1 MAETFT
7 FQAEIQQLLDILV
20 HSLYTERDIFLRELI
35 SNASDALN
43 RVQFELLTNHDILDP
58 EAELA
63 IEIKADEAAGTL
75 TISDTGI
82 GMTKDEL
89 ANNLGVIARS
99 GAKAFIEAMKESKN
113 GSVSQDVIGQFGV
126 GFYSV
131 FMVADKVR
139 VVSRSYKKDDKPTPG
154 NRTGGPTYS
163 HRTRRTRVTRHGH
176 HHLPQG
182 RCERISFQSG
192 SSRTSSAV
200 IRITSP
206 SRFTWATM
214 KNRPISKPLSGGKTP
229 KKSPTNSTT
238 TSTRC

>member
-7 FQAEIQQLLDILV
+7 FQAEIQQLLDILI

-43 RVQFELLTNHDILDP
+43 RVQFELLTNHDVQDA

-63 IEIKADEAAGTL
+63 IEIKASEEANTL
-75 TISDTGI
+75 TISDSGI

-99 GAKAFIEAMKESKN
+99 GAKAFMQAAKEAKN
-113 GSVSQDVIGQFGV
+113 GAGQDVIGQFGV

-139 VVSRSYKKDDKPTPG
+139 VVSRSYKKD
-154 NRTGGPTYS
+154 
-163 HRTRRTRVTRHGH
+163 
-176 HHLPQG
+176 
-182 RCERISFQSG
+182 
-192 SSRTSSAV
+192 
-200 IRITSP
+200 
-206 SRFTWATM
+206 
-214 KNRPISKPLSGGKTP
+214 
-229 KKSPTNSTT
+229 
-238 TSTRC
+238 